1 MRFARF
7 FYNKNIR
14 DIHPIHDEKENKDHS
29 GICCVSLFVAVAHD
43 YAGGNLLLTG
53 KSRYAHGIQ
62 MGRSLPYLEV
72 VSVVSCLLFH
82 PQFLPGAL
90 AASKALEGLFS
101 LYVKS
106 ALYFHRNIRSYA

>member
-1 MRFARF
+1 MMRKRIRITPEYVVYLCLWPLLMIMPVSI
-7 FYNKNIR
+7 FYLRAKADMHMEFR
-14 DIHPIHDEKENKDHS
+14 WEEVFH
-29 GICCVSLFVAVAHD
+29 
-43 YAGGNLLLTG
+43 
-53 KSRYAHGIQ
+53 
-62 MGRSLPYLEV
+62 YLEV

-82 PQFLPGAL
+82 PQFLPGTL